1 MYLTLQ
7 SNDIKFKRNNPIP
20 NYDPNITYNK
30 EVADK
35 VLAEHFYTEAH
46 LETPCQLWEQRRSH
60 KRNWGKVDDQ
70 ISYGLLSVAQVP
82 HTERRWYPI
91 QHTTLMK
98 NINFKLTDD
107 EESVVNVVTSN
118 HKHRHFKDPKIVY
131 MDAIMKALKGVSK

>member
-1 MYLTLQ
+1 MCLTLQ
-7 SNDIKFKRNNPIP
+7 SNDIKFKRNTPIP

-46 LETPCQLWEQRRSH
+46 LETPCQLWSQRWSH

-70 ISYGLLSVAQVP
+70 IPYGLLTVAQVSYS
-82 HTERRWYPI
+82 ERGWYSI
-91 QHTTLMK
+91 RNTTLMK

-107 EESVVNVVTSN
+107 EESVVKVVTSN